1 MDYRLISQALA
12 SYPHEGYEKNK
23 LFAVMIPLIEVNG
36 ETHVLFEVRSF
47 ELESQP
53 GEICFPGGKMEKGE
67 TPSQTACRE
76 TMEELN
82 LQPHQLKIIGSL
94 PPLTTPFHFTIYPF
108 CGVVQHTVFEEID
121 FSKDEVDSIF
131 TIPLETLLNQEPEEF
146 SLEYDMKMDP
156 LFPYHRIPNG
166 DKYEWKAGHY
176 RVVFYYY
183 QHYVIW
189 GLTAKMLQYFL
200 TVIRN
205 SPESSSVS
213 IQET

>member
-1 MDYRLISQALA
+1 MDYRLISEALA
-12 SYPHEGYEKNK
+12 SQPNEGYEKNK
-23 LFAVMIPLIEVNG
+23 LFSVMIPLIEVAG
-36 ETHVLFEVRSF
+36 ETHVLFEVRSY

-82 LQPHQLKIIGSL
+82 LQDHQLKIIGSL

-108 CGVVQHTVFEEID
+108 CGVIQHTPFETIN

-131 TIPLETLLNQEPEEF
+131 TIPLQVLLNQIPEEY
-146 SLEYDMKMDP
+146 SLAYDMKMDP
-156 LFPYHRIPNG
+156 QFPYHRIPNG
-166 DKYEWKAGHY
+166 DKYEWKAGQY

-183 QHYVIW
+183 EQYVIW

-200 TVIRN
+200 NILR
-205 SPESSSVS
+205 SHLPSSDVS
-213 IQET
+213 ILET